1 MLATNLLL
9 AIALLLLYYCLAAAA
24 RPLPCYWPL
33 LYYCSA
39 LPGGRPSQGSGL
51 QVRRGSELE

>member
-9 AIALLLLYYCLAAAA
+9 AIALL
-24 RPLPCYWPL
+24 L

-51 QVRRGSELE
+51 EPE

>member
-24 RPLPCYWPL
+24 RPLPCYWLL

-51 QVRRGSELE
+51 ELE